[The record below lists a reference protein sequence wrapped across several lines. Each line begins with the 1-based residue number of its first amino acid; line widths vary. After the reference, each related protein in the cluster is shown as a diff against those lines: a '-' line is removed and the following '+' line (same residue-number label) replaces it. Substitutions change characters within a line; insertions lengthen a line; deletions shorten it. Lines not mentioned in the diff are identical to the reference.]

1 MRSLDQ
7 DLSPQERDAL
17 IERIAQGIIRRGME
31 TPAVLFLEMH
41 KPLSF
46 MASQG
51 LVVTTPLIAPILG
64 FDNVQIAVK
73 LMEDRGNIERLI
85 RRIEELAGERGHGK
99 GA

>member
-7 DLSPQERDAL
+7 ELTPEERDAL
-17 IERIAQGIIRRGME
+17 IERIATGIIRRGME

-51 LVVTTPLIAPILG
+51 LVVTAPLIAPILG
-64 FDNVQIAVK
+64 FDKVQMAGK

-85 RRIEELAGERGHGK
+85 RRIEELASQKRGPEGK
-99 GA
+99 